1 MTLHDSPFEW
11 VDGKPF
17 FRNLPVI
24 IQDVKVGGYSYS
36 MASLKD
42 AADLLDDEEFA
53 RRFTEEDRAPYGL
66 ELWPSAVMLAEYIL
80 QMGKGAGRSALEI
93 GCGLG
98 LVSMVAARAEWKIVA
113 TDREPIALQCA
124 AYNARQN
131 DITIDEYQT
140 LNWHKPEFER
150 QFEYVFA
157 ADVLYQLVDHVP
169 LLKCIQQ
176 FLSPRGIALIA
187 DPNRS
192 VADRFESLAESNGF
206 SVEVIPVETVLQNHE
221 KKTGRIFRLQR
232 ADTPTDS

>member
-1 MTLHDSPFEW
+1 MTPHESPFEW
-11 VDGKPF
+11 VNGKPY

-24 IQDVKVGGYSYS
+24 IRDVKVGRDSYS
-36 MASLKD
+36 IASLKD

-66 ELWPSAVMLAEYIL
+66 ELWPSAVMLAEHVVT
-80 QMGKGAGRSALEI
+80 MGEGAGRSALEI

-98 LVSMVAARAEWKIVA
+98 LVSMVAARAGWKIVA

-131 DITIDEYQT
+131 EIAIDEFQT
-140 LNWHKPEFER
+140 LNWHNPEFDR

-169 LLKCIQQ
+169 LLKCIQKV
-176 FLSPRGIALIA
+176 LAPHGIALIA

-192 VADRFESLAESNGF
+192 VADRFESLAASHGF
-206 SVEVIPVETVLQNHE
+206 SVEVIPVEVTDQDH
-221 KKTGRIFRLQR
+221 KRKTGRIFRLLR
-232 ADTPTDS
+232 ASEPTDS